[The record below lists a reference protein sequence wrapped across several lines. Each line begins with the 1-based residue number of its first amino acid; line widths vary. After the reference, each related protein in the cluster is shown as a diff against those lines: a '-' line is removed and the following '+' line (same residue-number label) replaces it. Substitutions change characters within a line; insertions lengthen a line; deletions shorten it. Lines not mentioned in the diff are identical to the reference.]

1 MKERK
6 IGSLFRTCEMLK
18 PRQFQLTGMILNPES
33 EVLETLAKSILLAA
47 RTAPKAKGV
56 DDIVTA
62 LIEKEDIEIL
72 ASTMEKLADE
82 KGAGFAFLKRDA
94 ANLRNAG
101 AAVLIGVKT
110 SGAAGLDCGACG
122 FETCS
127 EMLNQQ
133 KVEVDFRGPNCM
145 LKYVDLGI
153 AIGAAVAKAKDFCID
168 NRVMYS
174 IGAAARVSGLLD
186 ADVVFG
192 IPLSVTGK
200 NIFFDRK

>member
-1 MKERK
+1 
-6 IGSLFRTCEMLK
+6 
-18 PRQFQLTGMILNPES
+18 MILNPES

-62 LIEKEDIEIL
+62 LVEKPDIEVL
-72 ASTMEKLADE
+72 ASTMERLAEE

-94 ANLRNAG
+94 ANLRNAE

-110 SGAAGLDCGACG
+110 SGAAGLNCGACG
-122 FETCS
+122 FETCA
-127 EMLNQQ
+127 EMLNRQ

-186 ADVVFG
+186 AEVVFG

>member
-6 IGSLFRTCEMLK
+6 IGSLFRACEMLK

-82 KGAGFAFLKRDA
+82 KGAGFVFLKRDA

-101 AAVLIGVKT
+101 AAVLIGVKI
-110 SGAAGLDCGACG
+110 SGAASLDCGACG

-186 ADVVFG
+186 ADVIFG

>member
-1 MKERK
+1 
-6 IGSLFRTCEMLK
+6 
-18 PRQFQLTGMILNPES
+18 MILNPES

-62 LIEKEDIEIL
+62 LVEKPDIEIL
-72 ASTMEKLADE
+72 ASTMERLAE
-82 KGAGFAFLKRDA
+82 KKSAGFAFLKRDA

-110 SGAAGLDCGACG
+110 TGAAGLDCGACG
-122 FETCS
+122 SETCA
-127 EMLNQQ
+127 EMLNRQ
-133 KVEVDFRGPNCM
+133 KIEGDFRGPNCM

-186 ADVVFG
+186 ADVIFG

>member
-1 MKERK
+1 MDKKCMRP
-6 IGSLFRTCEMLK
+6 LTK
-18 PRQFQLTGMILNPES
+18 PAKCLSFASSNYLNMILNPES

-62 LIEKEDIEIL
+62 LVEKEDIEIL
-72 ASTMEKLADE
+72 ASAMEKLAEE
-82 KGAGFAFLKRDA
+82 KGEGFAFLKRDA
-94 ANLRNAG
+94 GNLRNAG
-101 AAVLIGVKT
+101 AAVLIGVKA
-110 SGAAGLDCGACG
+110 SGVAGLNCGAFG
-122 FETCS
+122 FKTCA
-127 EMLNQQ
+127 EMLDQQ
-133 KVEVDFRGPNCM
+133 KVEADFKGPNCM
-145 LKYVDLGI
+145 LKYADLGI
-153 AIGAAVAKAKDFCID
+153 AVGAAAAKAKDFCID

-186 ADVVFG
+186 VDVAFG

>member
-1 MKERK
+1 
-6 IGSLFRTCEMLK
+6 
-18 PRQFQLTGMILNPES
+18 MILNPES

-47 RTAPKAKGV
+47 RTAPKARGV
-56 DDIVTA
+56 DDIVTE
-62 LIEKEDIEIL
+62 LVEKEDFEIL

-82 KGAGFAFLKRDA
+82 KGPNFAFLKRDA
-94 ANLRNAG
+94 ANLRNSG
-101 AAVLIGVKT
+101 AAVLIGLKA

-122 FETCS
+122 FKTCA
-127 EMLNQQ
+127 EMLSQQ
-133 KVEVDFRGPNCM
+133 KVEVDFSGPNCTI
-145 LKYVDLGI
+145 KAVDLGI
-153 AIGAAVAKAKDFCID
+153 AVGSAVAKAKDFCID
-168 NRVMYS
+168 NRVMYT

>member
-1 MKERK
+1 
-6 IGSLFRTCEMLK
+6 
-18 PRQFQLTGMILNPES
+18 MILNPES
-33 EVLETLAKSILLAA
+33 EVLDTLAKSILLAA

-56 DDIVTA
+56 DDIITA
-62 LIEKEDIEIL
+62 LVEKEDIEAL
-72 ASTMEKLADE
+72 ASCMEKLADK
-82 KGAGFAFLKRDA
+82 KGSSFAFLKRDA

-101 AAVLIGVKT
+101 AVVLIGVKS
-110 SGAAGLDCGACG
+110 SGAAGLNCGACG
-122 FETCS
+122 FETCA

-133 KVEVDFRGPNCM
+133 KVDVDFKGPNCM

>member
-1 MKERK
+1 
-6 IGSLFRTCEMLK
+6 
-18 PRQFQLTGMILNPES
+18 MILNPES
-33 EVLETLAKSILLAA
+33 EVLDTLAKSILLAA

-56 DDIVTA
+56 DDIITA
-62 LIEKEDIEIL
+62 LVEKEDIEAL
-72 ASTMEKLADE
+72 ASCMEKLAEE

-94 ANLRNAG
+94 TNLRNSG
-101 AAVLIGVKT
+101 GAVLIGVKT

-122 FETCS
+122 FETCA

-133 KVEVDFRGPNCM
+133 KVEVDFKGPNCM

>member
-1 MKERK
+1 
-6 IGSLFRTCEMLK
+6 MLK
-18 PRQFQLTGMILNPES
+18 PGQFQLVCMIINPES
-33 EVLETLAKSILLAA
+33 EVLNTLAKSILLAA

-62 LIEKEDIEIL
+62 LAEKSDVEL
-72 ASTMEKLADE
+72 LTSTMERLAEE

-101 AAVLIGVKT
+101 TTVLIGVKT
-110 SGAAGLDCGACG
+110 RGAAGLDCGACG
-122 FETCS
+122 FETCA
-127 EMLNQQ
+127 EMLNRQ
-133 KVEVDFRGPNCM
+133 KVEVDFSGPNCM

-153 AIGAAVAKAKDFCID
+153 AVGAAVAKAKDFCID

-192 IPLSVTGK
+192 IPLSATGK

>member
-1 MKERK
+1 
-6 IGSLFRTCEMLK
+6 MLK
-18 PRQFQLTGMILNPES
+18 LRKFQLAGMILNPES

-56 DDIVTA
+56 DDIITA
-62 LIEKEDIEIL
+62 LVEKEDIEVL
-72 ASTMEKLADE
+72 ASAMEKLADE
-82 KGAGFAFLKRDA
+82 KGAGFIFLKRDA

-110 SGAAGLDCGACG
+110 SGAAGLNCGACG
-122 FETCS
+122 FETCA
-127 EMLNQQ
+127 EMLNRQR
-133 KVEVDFRGPNCM
+133 VEVDFRGPNCM
-145 LKYVDLGI
+145 FKYADLGI
-153 AIGAAVAKAKDFCID
+153 AVGAAVAKAKDFCID

-174 IGAAARVSGLLD
+174 VGAAARVSGLLD

>member
-1 MKERK
+1 
-6 IGSLFRTCEMLK
+6 MLK
-18 PRQFQLTGMILNPES
+18 PGRLQLAGMILNPES
-33 EVLETLAKSILLAA
+33 EMLETLAKSILLAA

-62 LIEKEDIEIL
+62 LVEKSDIEAL
-72 ASTMEKLADE
+72 ASTMERLADE
-82 KGAGFAFLKRDA
+82 KGVSFAFLKRDA

-122 FETCS
+122 FGTCA

-145 LKYVDLGI
+145 IKYVDLGI

-186 ADVVFG
+186 SDVIFG